1 MHKKCHIKL
10 NRNPF
15 MRVFNLGFY
24 TSYSIIVSRLGILLV
39 QNQVQCLL
47 PCHING
53 LCDHRTL
60 YKVSITNGWYAHATT
75 MLFETLRKIGS
86 YIYIYNNNNE
96 FVLTWILPRKNTTGC
111 LHLAVSLPDW
121 LESLQ
126 NLTMHSYRRRGEDR
140 ETVRIIRRKGK

>member
-10 NRNPF
+10 NRNPL
-15 MRVFNLGFY
+15 MQVFNLGFY

-86 YIYIYNNNNE
+86 YIYIYITIIMSLFLHE
-96 FVLTWILPRKNTTGC
+96 FYLEKTQQDVYIFPFHSQT
-111 LHLAVSLPDW
+111 DW
-121 LESLQ
+121 
-126 NLTMHSYRRRGEDR
+126 NLYK
-140 ETVRIIRRKGK
+140 I

>member
-86 YIYIYNNNNE
+86 YIYIYI
-96 FVLTWILPRKNTTGC
+96 TII
-111 LHLAVSLPDW
+111 VSLFLHEFYLEKTQQDVYILLFHSQTDW
-121 LESLQ
+121 
-126 NLTMHSYRRRGEDR
+126 NLYK
-140 ETVRIIRRKGK
+140 I